1 MLYWADGAKSRN
13 TIEFANSDP
22 NMVRL
27 FCRFLREC
35 LGVPDER
42 IRVRLNVY
50 TRNGMSLQEIEDH
63 WLGTLDL
70 PGSCL
75 RGHVLNHT
83 PTSSSG
89 RKRTLPYSVC
99 TIRVHSTRLVQHIF
113 GAIQEYGGF
122 EELRW
127 LDGPPR
133 KPKQRGG

>member
-1 MLYWADGAKSRN
+1 MSASAY
-13 TIEFANSDP
+13 
-22 NMVRL
+22 
-27 FCRFLREC
+27 
-35 LGVPDER
+35 PDER

-70 PGSCL
+70 PGSGL
-75 RGHVLNHT
+75 RGHILNHT

-89 RKRTLPYSVC
+89 RKRTLPYGVC